1 MKLNYVNCFDRVR
14 GIKTRNSFIVK
25 HLKFLFYI
33 FVFAPQKCPKS
44 VNQRTNVLHF
54 YEDFLFCI
62 YGWFRMNG
70 TEWPVSWQSRVNT
83 EQPTLTTSTTPDQ
96 FVFFF
101 VLVVVSACRVIA
113 SIAANE
119 NVTVIIELTELS
131 FRFRSFDVVSVFN
144 IDRLTAVSGKNTHEF
159 KKFPLW
165 KNRNSITEN
174 SRELGASQS

>member
-101 VLVVVSACRVIA
+101 CSCCCFCVSRYCLHRSQWKRYGDNRINRVVFSVPLIW
-113 SIAANE
+113 
-119 NVTVIIELTELS
+119 
-131 FRFRSFDVVSVFN
+131 RS
-144 IDRLTAVSGKNTHEF
+144 
-159 KKFPLW
+159 
-165 KNRNSITEN
+165 
-174 SRELGASQS
+174 